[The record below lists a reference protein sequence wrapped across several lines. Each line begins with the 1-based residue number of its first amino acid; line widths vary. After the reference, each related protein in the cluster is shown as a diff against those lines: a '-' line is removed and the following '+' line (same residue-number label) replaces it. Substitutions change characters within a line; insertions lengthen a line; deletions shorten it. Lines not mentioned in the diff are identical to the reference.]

1 MRGKKMKA
9 ILVLGLTLFLVIGL
23 SIEFYS
29 VQVMADSDFATELA
43 VAIGVDPADL
53 IAATFS
59 VDEVAGAVVSGSVG
73 FLAPIEGNTF
83 VMISSGN
90 AQPIE
95 FYDGW
100 VGTPTDTLGV
110 INENPNG
117 TGPSGEPACDIATL
131 NLTLSVPEWA
141 NSLSFNFRF
150 MSEEYPY
157 WVGKDFNDFFSCLL
171 DGKNIA
177 FDTED
182 NIINVNNNFFDGTIS
197 TEGTVFNATTVLLT
211 SKAPVTGG
219 TTVEL
224 DFIVSDVSDEW
235 LDSAVFLDNFRF
247 GTKEIEAPTTEPTQE
262 EYSLTVD
269 VEGDGAVELS
279 ASGPYA
285 FGETVE
291 LTAVP
296 DAGWVFSGWSGDLSG
311 SANPTSIIMD
321 DNKNAI
327 ANFNIETTPV
337 EDTTDP
343 IAEAGTDQT
352 AVTDSTVNFNA
363 EGSSDNVGITK
374 YEWDFGDGTTG
385 VGVTTTHTYKEPGNY
400 LVTLTVEDEAENTAT
415 DSCMIT
421 VEASEIAAEEV
432 EREPRSLSTVA
443 QVALVG
449 TAAVAASAAAASSG
463 SVGQTINSAV
473 SKLPIPDWLKDFLQL
488 YGEDVF
494 ETVDKTELAAMEEV
508 PLISKGELASI
519 SISAVAMTIVFCFVE
534 ANGLPDF
541 LNPSVLVAVIPY
553 VLLAVLM
560 ENVVEVFAEAV
571 CARVCRVYRQVKLW
585 LYGFA
590 LFLVSSLLLRFPT
603 GSPIITRYQSGQISE
618 RQKGLIILSKL
629 LILLTLTFPFAGLY
643 MLGFTILGDTGLLM
657 TLMIV
662 FYYSIPLKP
671 IVGKVVFDYKKW
683 ASLLALVSTG
693 ALFFS
698 FALNLLPHIVYLVAG
713 VVSLVLVAFSLYLL
727 SKSPSEITK
736 PTSNV

>member
-1 MRGKKMKA
+1 MRGKGMKA

-29 VQVMADSDFATELA
+29 AQVMADPDFATDLA

-53 IAATFS
+53 IDATFS
-59 VDEVAGAVVSGSVG
+59 VDELAGAVVSGSVG

-157 WVGKDFNDFFSCLL
+157 WVGKDFNDFFFCLL
-171 DGKNIA
+171 DGTNIA
-177 FDTED
+177 FDTGG
-182 NIINVNNNFFDGTIS
+182 NIINVNNNFFDEALS

-269 VEGDGAVELS
+269 VEGDGVVELS

-285 FGETVE
+285 FGDTVE

-296 DAGWVFSGWSGDLSG
+296 DAGWAFAGWGGDLSG
-311 SANPTSIIMD
+311 SANPTSIVMD
-321 DNKNAI
+321 DDKNAI
-327 ANFNIETTPV
+327 ANFIETTTV
-337 EDTTDP
+337 EDTTSP
-343 IAEAGTDQT
+343 IAEAGTNQT
-352 AVTDSTVNFNA
+352 VVTDNTVNFNA
-363 EGSSDNVGITK
+363 EGSSDNIGITR

-385 VGVTTTHTYKEPGNY
+385 TGKTTTHTYKEPGNY
-400 LVTLTVEDEAENTAT
+400 LVTLTVEDDAENTAT

-421 VEASEIAAEEV
+421 VEHSEIAAEEV
-432 EREPRSLSTVA
+432 EREPPSFSSVA
-443 QVALVG
+443 QVALVT

-463 SVGQTINSAV
+463 AVGQTINSAV
-473 SKLPIPDWLKDFLQL
+473 SRLPIPDWLKDFLEL

-508 PLISKGELASI
+508 PLISKGELAAI
-519 SISAVAMTIVFCFVE
+519 SISAVTMTIGFCFVE

-553 VLLAVLM
+553 VLIAVLM
-560 ENVVEVFAEAV
+560 ENVAEVFAEAL
-571 CARVCRVYRQVKLW
+571 CARICRVYRQVRLW
-585 LYGFA
+585 AYGFG
-590 LFLVSSLLLRFPT
+590 LFLISSLLFRLPT
-603 GSPIITRYQSGQISE
+603 GSPIITRYQSGQISN
-618 RQKGLIILSKL
+618 RKKGLIVLSKL
-629 LILLTLTFPFAGLY
+629 FILLTLTFPFAGLY
-643 MLGFTILGDTGLLM
+643 MLGFTILGDAGLLM
-657 TLMIV
+657 TLMTV
-662 FYYSIPLKP
+662 FYYFIPLKP
-671 IVGKVVFDYKKW
+671 IVGKVVFDYQKVV
-683 ASLLALVSTG
+683 SLLALVATG
-693 ALFFS
+693 ILFFS
-698 FALNLLPHIVYLVAG
+698 FALNLLPHIVYLAAG
-713 VVSLVLVAFSLYLL
+713 VISVVLGVISLYLL

-736 PTSNV
+736 PTSNA